1 MTSVSIPVAL
11 LAGLMAF
18 ASPCFLPLVPA
29 LLAHLAGRG
38 SAAAAEI
45 PSLRR
50 APVITSRDLGRPAGG
65 GAAVALARP
74 GGGEAARPAPPRVI
88 LNASAFVLGF
98 SAVFVGLWAL
108 IVSGA
113 VALGPHRQTLRL
125 VGGALLVVMGLHTVG
140 LLRIALLDR
149 ALGGG
154 LGDTGRPGRGATPAS
169 SLLMGVGFALGWSP
183 CIGPVLG
190 AIIALASQTASAWQ
204 GLALMIVFCAGLG
217 APVIV
222 LALGIDRAATRTAW
236 LRAHGRAIRIASG
249 ILLIAVGALMA
260 MDLLAPLSGLVST
273 PL

>member
-1 MTSVSIPVAL
+1 MTSVSVPVAL

-18 ASPCFLPLVPA
+18 VSPCFLPLVPA

-38 SAAAAEI
+38 SAAAAQI

-50 APVITSRDLGRPAGG
+50 APVLTRDDLGRAVGG
-65 GAAVALARP
+65 GTAVPLRAPAVGKTARLAP
-74 GGGEAARPAPPRVI
+74 NRVV
-88 LNASAFVLGF
+88 LNAIAFVLGF

-108 IVSGA
+108 VVTGA
-113 VALGPHRQTLRL
+113 VALGPHRRTLRL
-125 VGGALLVVMGLHTVG
+125 VGGALLVIMGLHAVG
-140 LLRIALLDR
+140 LLRIRALDR

-154 LGDTGRPGRGATPAS
+154 LGDVGRSGTGATPVS
-169 SLLMGVGFALGWSP
+169 SLLMGCGFALGWSP

-190 AIIALASQTASAWQ
+190 AIIALASQAASAWQ
-204 GLALMIVFCAGLG
+204 GLALMAVFCAGLG

-222 LALGIDRAATRTAW
+222 LALGIERAAARTAW

-249 ILLIAVGALMA
+249 ILLIAVGALMT
-260 MDLLAPLSGLVST
+260 MDLLAPLSGLAST

>member
-1 MTSVSIPVAL
+1 MTSVSVPVAL

-38 SAAAAEI
+38 SAAAAAI

-50 APVITSRDLGRPAGG
+50 APVLTRGDLGPVKGS
-65 GAAVALARP
+65 GAAIPLRAPAVD
-74 GGGEAARPAPPRVI
+74 GAARPTPPRVV
-88 LNASAFVLGF
+88 LNATAFVLGF

-108 IVSGA
+108 IASGA
-113 VALGPHRQTLRL
+113 VALGPHRRALRL
-125 VGGALLVVMGLHTVG
+125 GGGALLVVMGLHTVG
-140 LLRIALLDR
+140 LLRIRALDR

-154 LGDTGRPGRGATPAS
+154 LGDAGRPGGGATPLS
-169 SLLMGVGFALGWSP
+169 SLLMGIGFALGWSP

-190 AIIALASQTASAWQ
+190 AIIALASQAASAWQ
-204 GLALMIVFCAGLG
+204 GFSLMVVFCAGLG

-222 LALGIDRAATRTAW
+222 LALGIDRAAARTAW

-249 ILLIAVGALMA
+249 VLLIAVGALMT